1 MEFSSD
7 LFLFYDLCF
16 ISSQRELTDREFE
29 KMLAEEE
36 KQKTQRRSK
45 SKKDD
50 RGSKSHSRN
59 EKRSVHHDSDSHE
72 SGDEGGK
79 EVVIRTIQ
87 AY

>member
-1 MEFSSD
+1 
-7 LFLFYDLCF
+7 
-16 ISSQRELTDREFE
+16 
-29 KMLAEEE
+29 MLAEEE

-72 SGDEGGK
+72 SGEEGGK
-79 EVVIRTIQ
+79 EAVITIQ
-87 AY
+87 AYYLKEVFYLSLKV